1 MKDNRFQQV
10 LAAGGVPVGH
20 MILEFA
26 TRGIA
31 QIVEAAGVDFVVID
45 MEHTGLAM
53 ADVANLVAWFKA
65 TTVAPFVRIPQIE
78 YHFVARALDVGA
90 LGIMAPNVRNA
101 IQAQLLVAATKY
113 APLGQRGVMLGS
125 SHTDFRMANPRE
137 FFDASNRGTTLICQ
151 IESQEGL
158 DNLEAIA
165 TTPGIDVLWPG
176 QFDLSQSMGIPGEFT
191 HPRFLAALNQVV
203 TVARQHGL
211 AAAIQPLT
219 IAQAQEWRAIGFNA
233 ISFSGDFFVY
243 QAALSQAVNELR
255 RLL

>member
-10 LAAGGVPVGH
+10 LAAGRVPIGH

-31 QIVEAAGVDFVVID
+31 QIVEAAGVDFVVLD
-45 MEHTGLAM
+45 MEHTGLSIG
-53 ADVANLVAWFKA
+53 DVANLVAWFKA
-65 TTVAPFVRIPQIE
+65 TTVAPFVRVPQIE

-101 IQAQLLVAATKY
+101 TQARLLVAAAKY
-113 APLGQRGVMLGS
+113 APLGQRGVMLGD
-125 SHTDFRMANPRE
+125 SHTEFRMVQPRA
-137 FFDASNRGTTLICQ
+137 FFDESNRGTTLICQ

-158 DNLEAIA
+158 DNLETIA
-165 TTPGIDVLWPG
+165 ATPGIDVLWPG

-191 HPRFLAALNQVV
+191 HPRFLAALADVV
-203 TVARQHGL
+203 TAAQRHGL

-219 IAQAQEWRAIGFNA
+219 IAQAEAWYALGFNV

-243 QAALSQAVNELR
+243 QAALGQAVGQLR
-255 RLL
+255 QL